1 MEPFLS
7 ENNAL
12 IQIYLCTIMKD
23 AGVKEEFCRYLA
35 LL

>member
-23 AGVKEEFCRYLA
+23 AQVKVEFSFWK
-35 LL
+35 